1 MSTLKV
7 RKECGHNL
15 ICMFDIIRDNILKN
29 FLPSGPVLHLAHID
43 QTSTDHAPIND
54 LLTEVGA
61 QRVNFEKDARVLT
74 L

>member
-1 MSTLKV
+1 MLTKIYSH
-7 RKECGHNL
+7 RHNL
-15 ICMFDIIRDNILKN
+15 ICSLHISRKDYSYI
-29 FLPSGPVLHLAHID
+29 FLPAGPVLHHAHVD